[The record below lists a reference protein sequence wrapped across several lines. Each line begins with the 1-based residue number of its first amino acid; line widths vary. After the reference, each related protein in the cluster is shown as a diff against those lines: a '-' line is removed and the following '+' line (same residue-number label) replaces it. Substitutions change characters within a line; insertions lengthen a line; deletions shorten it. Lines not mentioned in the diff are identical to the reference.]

1 MRGIK
6 TQKAS
11 WPWHCSAYDSLM
23 HPWGKYYH
31 RFPTIQVMKL
41 QPREVKNL
49 NKIKKLESGRVRIRK
64 GTAYEEDK
72 RVMN

>member
-1 MRGIK
+1 MMPILLR
-6 TQKAS
+6 
-11 WPWHCSAYDSLM
+11 
-23 HPWGKYYH
+23 
-31 RFPTIQVMKL
+31 MKL

-72 RVMN
+72 RVMNYTTVG